1 MYLSL
6 NCSVAKLLNF
16 LVFILLIFK
25 RYTCMPLIST
35 ILNIGVILIKMVFK
49 RHAWMR
55 SKRQA
60 RTHGIEQSKVLYNL
74 EQILNF
80 QYLVFQDRESTLV
93 PFHYFQVMWP
103 KWTRNSWNIVPSW
116 PQRYNEYCMRKR

>member
-1 MYLSL
+1 
-6 NCSVAKLLNF
+6 
-16 LVFILLIFK
+16 
-25 RYTCMPLIST
+25 MPLIST
-35 ILNIGVILIKMVFK
+35 ILNIGVILIKMAFK

-80 QYLVFQDRESTLV
+80 QYLVFHDRESTLGSLSLLSSYV
-93 PFHYFQVMWP
+93 GNVVT
-103 KWTRNSWNIVPSW
+103 KVNK
-116 PQRYNEYCMRKR
+116 E

>member
-1 MYLSL
+1 MHA
-6 NCSVAKLLNF
+6 CMLLF
-16 LVFILLIFK
+16 RLLI
-25 RYTCMPLIST
+25 IE
-35 ILNIGVILIKMVFK
+35 VILRKMVFK

-80 QYLVFQDRESTLV
+80 HYLVFQDRESTLV
-93 PFHYFQVMWP
+93 PFHYFQVM
-103 KWTRNSWNIVPSW
+103 
-116 PQRYNEYCMRKR
+116 